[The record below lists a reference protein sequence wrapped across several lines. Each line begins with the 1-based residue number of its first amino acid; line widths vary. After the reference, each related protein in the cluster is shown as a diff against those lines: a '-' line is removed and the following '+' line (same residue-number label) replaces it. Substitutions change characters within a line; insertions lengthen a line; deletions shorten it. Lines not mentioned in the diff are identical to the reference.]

1 MTLKLIFWAAT
12 LVDGVI
18 AVIIFVSAL
27 SSRMPDIP
35 VWYRI
40 GLLITA
46 LGFTVQGFLN
56 LPYLLFNVMLMAQE
70 LPFWILKDVGVG
82 VIVIYY
88 FCHTMHK
95 SEKPKKAPVRKKI
108 TSVKKTT
115 PSRSPRKATPAK

>member
-12 LVDGVI
+12 LVDGAI

-27 SSRMPDIP
+27 SSRMPNIP

-82 VIVIYY
+82 VITIYY
-88 FCHTMHK
+88 FCHTMRK
-95 SEKPKKAPVRKKI
+95 DEKVKKTPVRKK
-108 TSVKKTT
+108 SPVVKKTT
-115 PSRSPRKATPAK
+115 SSRAPRKTTIAK

>member
-12 LVDGVI
+12 LVDGAI

-27 SSRMPDIP
+27 SSRMPNIP

-82 VIVIYY
+82 VIAIYY
-88 FCHTMHK
+88 FCHTMRK
-95 SEKPKKAPVRKKI
+95 DEKPKKTPVRKKN
-108 TSVKKTT
+108 VGG
-115 PSRSPRKATPAK
+115 

>member
-12 LVDGVI
+12 LVDGAI

-27 SSRMPDIP
+27 SSRMPNIP
-35 VWYRI
+35 IWYRI

-82 VIVIYY
+82 VIAIYY
-88 FCHTMHK
+88 FCHTMRK
-95 SEKPKKAPVRKKI
+95 DEKPKKTPARKK
-108 TSVKKTT
+108 TSMVKKATSSRAPRKTT
-115 PSRSPRKATPAK
+115 PAK

>member
-12 LVDGVI
+12 LVDGTI

-27 SSRMPDIP
+27 SSRMPNIP

-82 VIVIYY
+82 VIAIYY
-88 FCHTMHK
+88 FCHTMCK
-95 SEKPKKAPVRKKI
+95 DEKPKKRSV
-108 TSVKKTT
+108 VKKTT
-115 PSRSPRKATPAK
+115 STRTPRKTTPAK

>member
-12 LVDGVI
+12 LVDGAI

-27 SSRMPDIP
+27 SSRMPNIP

-82 VIVIYY
+82 VIAIYY
-88 FCHTMHK
+88 FCHTMRK
-95 SEKPKKAPVRKKI
+95 DEKPKKTPVRKK
-108 TSVKKTT
+108 SLVVKKTT
-115 PSRSPRKATPAK
+115 SSRASRKTTLAK